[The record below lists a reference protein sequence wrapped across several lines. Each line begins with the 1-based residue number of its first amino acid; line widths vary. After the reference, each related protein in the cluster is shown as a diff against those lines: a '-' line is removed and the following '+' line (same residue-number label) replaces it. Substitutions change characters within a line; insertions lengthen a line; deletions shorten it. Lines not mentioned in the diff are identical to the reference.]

1 MTGVAASGAGLLPR
15 GRELGVL
22 ALTGATLG
30 AVAVLRFAWIENTA
44 LGFACAAEPG
54 FWCAVRETVVL
65 GFHYRVYGWLAV
77 ALGLLGLLRPH
88 AGWAAATLV
97 VASVA
102 LWLYNTDLGAVAFVL
117 GLITLARRGGREGRE
132 G

>member
-1 MTGVAASGAGLLPR
+1 MSGLTATNVGVWPGR
-15 GRELGVL
+15 RELAVL
-22 ALTGATLG
+22 ALTLATLG
-30 AVAVLRFAWIENTA
+30 LVAWLRFAWIEDTA

-54 FWCAVRETVVL
+54 GWCTLRETVVL
-65 GFHYRVYGWLAV
+65 GFHYRVYGWLALG
-77 ALGLLGLLRPH
+77 LGLLGLLRPH

-102 LWLYNTDLGAVAFVL
+102 LLLYNTDLGAVAFVL
-117 GLITLARRGGREGRE
+117 GLITLARRGGRAARE